1 MSCVTDPQA
10 SIQICDL
17 VVLEASYGAPVRV
30 QFTAN
35 PTLSLL
41 PSPFGYFPPF
51 VPSFG
56 GSDVFTGVVTIDNA
70 SGVPIVVATFAH
82 ESVSV
87 GSVSKPV
94 FLETHEAVTSSW
106 LGKTIHI
113 AVGPSYL
120 FDYQP
125 GDVFVPNPT
134 AMLRTSVTLP
144 AGVPRFRLS
153 ISSLPYQIGA
163 SATPSMSVL
172 VQNVGSGSG
181 ETTVTAITTDPSTG
195 QDVAQW
201 TSVTTRALSPGS
213 SQLISL
219 RQMDPVG
226 SAYVG
231 RVLTVT
237 VSDDRG
243 DTVQG
248 TYMVQGTGTGAVS
261 VGPTGI
267 GSTPTAPAVP
277 GGINTAAVIAGG
289 AVVLG
294 GALLVYLGFRLGVV

>member
-10 SIQICDL
+10 PIQICDL

-35 PTLSLL
+35 PL
-41 PSPFGYFPPF
+41 PSGPFGVF
-51 VPSFG
+51 SG

-70 SGVPIVVATFAH
+70 SGVPIVVATFTH

-94 FLETHEAVTSSW
+94 FLETHEDVASSW
-106 LGKTIHI
+106 LGQTIHI

-144 AGVPRFRLS
+144 AGVPRFRLV

-181 ETTVTAITTDPSTG
+181 ETTVTAITSDPSTG

-213 SQLISL
+213 SQLVTL
-219 RQMDPVG
+219 RQIDPVG
-226 SAYVG
+226 PAYVG

-248 TYMVQGTGTGAVS
+248 TYLIQGTGTGAVS
-261 VGPTGI
+261 VGPTGTGI

>member
-1 MSCVTDPQA
+1 MSCVTDPQEQ
-10 SIQICDL
+10 IQICNL

-35 PTLSLL
+35 PLSSGL
-41 PSPFGYFPPF
+41 FGI
-51 VPSFG
+51 VG

-70 SGVPIVVATFAH
+70 SGVPIVVATFTH

-87 GSVSKPV
+87 STASKPV
-94 FLETHEAVTSSW
+94 FLATHEDVGPSW
-106 LGKTIHI
+106 LGKTIHV

-125 GDVFVPNPT
+125 GDVFVANPT

-144 AGVPRFRLS
+144 AGVPEFRLS
-153 ISSLPYQIGA
+153 ISLLPYQIGA

-181 ETTVTAITTDPSTG
+181 KTTVTAITTDPSTG

-213 SQLISL
+213 SQLVTL

-226 SAYVG
+226 LAYVG

-237 VSDDRG
+237 ASDDRG

-248 TYMVQGTGTGAVS
+248 TYTIQGTGTGTVS
-261 VGPTGI
+261 VGPTGTGI
-267 GSTPTAPAVP
+267 ESTPTAPAVP
-277 GGINTAAVIAGG
+277 GGIDTAAVLAGV
-289 AVVLG
+289 AVVFG
-294 GALLVYLGFRLGVV
+294 GALLIYVGVRLGVV